1 MTVTFQAW
9 PQAEFWNYSFQV
21 TRMLGIIDFGGA
33 DFTEIHEAV
42 QRIRIGDDESWH
54 REWYRMGELCE
65 AQAAEAER
73 FGNRFTARFGYQ
85 RASNY
90 YRASQFYM
98 PGEDARKIPT
108 LERLRDVFQKA
119 MRHFDHAIEVV
130 QVPYEGVSLQ
140 GYFVPARMGKGRRPT
155 ILYLNG
161 ADSLSEEAYFT
172 VALPASMAGY
182 HCLVYNAPGVGI
194 TLYETGLPTRPDCE
208 HFVTPTVDF
217 LLARSDV
224 DPRRLCVVGES
235 FAAYLVPRAA
245 AFESRLAAAVSW
257 GALYSWGSPYRGRDW
272 FGPRGP
278 APHIVRLIG
287 AKDAE
292 DFFEKRERYNLSG
305 VLGRIR
311 CPILYL
317 VGAEDWAPQSISQ
330 GVHCLEETGA
340 AIKRLRIVE
349 RAQGLGG
356 VTHCQ
361 KDNLHVMHAH
371 TFNFL
376 NEVLDYRPS

>member
-1 MTVTFQAW
+1 MTATFQAW
-9 PQAEFWNYSFQV
+9 PQPAFWNYSFQV
-21 TRMLGIIDFGGA
+21 TRMLGLIDFGGS
-33 DFTEIHEAV
+33 DFTEIHEV
-42 QRIRIGDDESWH
+42 IQRIAIGDDESWY
-54 REWYRMGELCE
+54 REWHRMGELCE

-73 FGNRFTARFGYQ
+73 FGNRFTARYGYQ
-85 RASNY
+85 RASSY

-98 PGEDARKIPT
+98 PGSDARKIPT
-108 LERLRDVFQKA
+108 LRRLRDVFQKA
-119 MRHFDHAIEVV
+119 MRHFDHPIEVV
-130 QVPYEGVSLQ
+130 EVPYEGTTLQ
-140 GYFVPARMGKGRRPT
+140 GYFVRSRVDNGRRPT

-172 VALPASMAGY
+172 VALPASIAGY

-194 TLYETGLPTRPDCE
+194 TLYEKGLPTRPDCE
-208 HFVTPTVDF
+208 HFVTPTVD
-217 LLARSDV
+217 LLLGRPDV
-224 DPRRLCVVGES
+224 DPARLCVVGES

-245 AFESRLAAAVSW
+245 AFEPRLAAAVSW
-257 GALYSWGSPYRGRDW
+257 GALYSWGSSYRSREW
-272 FGPRGP
+272 FGPTGP
-278 APHIVRLIG
+278 APHIIRLIG

-292 DFFEKRERYNLSG
+292 EFLALRERYTLEG
-305 VLGRIR
+305 VLGRIA

-330 GVHCLEETGA
+330 GVRCLEETGS
-340 AIKRLRIVE
+340 AIKRLRVVE

-356 VTHCQ
+356 VTHCH

-376 NEVLDYRPS
+376 NEVLAYRPA